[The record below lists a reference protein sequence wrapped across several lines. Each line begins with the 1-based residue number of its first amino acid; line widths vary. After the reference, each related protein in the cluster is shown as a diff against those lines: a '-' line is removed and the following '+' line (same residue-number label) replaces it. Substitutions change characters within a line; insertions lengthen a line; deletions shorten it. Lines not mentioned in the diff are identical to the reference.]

1 MALRRISSV
10 SLEGSVV
17 RYKQLAIRFIE
28 LIQEYSDDLSR
39 QQGTR
44 RRLSQSSSLSISQSE
59 SWSHQREN
67 MIDEME
73 IMLEQVKQLFAQEQ
87 RCIQIKTPAYV
98 IGDIH
103 GNIKDPVL
111 LARLLWRKAFIRR
124 PTSVNMFNSSTL
136 NEHIPSRKSRYVFL
150 GDLVDRGPNSLEVVL
165 YLFSWKILRPNY
177 FILIRGNHEVW
188 YTNQNYTFKDE
199 LITKFGHENGNM
211 LWEMFN
217 DTFDYM
223 PLCGVIDKKIFCCH
237 GGIPRSNM
245 SIHAINAIRCPLR
258 NPKSQSR
265 IADEIMWSDPCPS
278 KQFNTLRRHQHNFL
292 RRKSRY
298 GINIHDDDSEFLF
311 NEKRNAG
318 YLFNERALDKFLHE
332 NGLTFLIR
340 SHEYCSKGYKIN
352 LNNRCLTVFSN
363 INYCNQG
370 NKAAFAM
377 VESCNC
383 APKVHI
389 LELKGE

>member
-10 SLEGSVV
+10 NLQRSTV
-17 RYKQLAIRFIE
+17 RHKQLAIRFIQF
-28 LIQEYSDDLSR
+28 IQEYSDDLSR
-39 QQGTR
+39 QQSISR
-44 RRLSQSSSLSISQSE
+44 RFSRSSLSILKSE

-67 MIDEME
+67 IIDEIE
-73 IMLEQVKQLFAQEQ
+73 IILDQVKQLFAQEQ
-87 RCIQIKTPAYV
+87 RCVPIKSPAYV

-136 NEHIPSRKSRYVFL
+136 NQHIPSRKSRYVFL

-165 YLFSWKILRPNY
+165 YLFSWKILRPNH

-188 YTNQNYTFKDE
+188 YTNQNYTFKNE

-211 LWEMFN
+211 LWKIFN
-217 DTFDYM
+217 HTFDYM

-237 GGIPRSNM
+237 GGIPRSNI
-245 SIHAINAIRCPLR
+245 SIHAINEIRCPLR
-258 NPKSQSR
+258 DPKSQSR

-278 KQFNTLRRHQHNFL
+278 KRFNRLRGHQHEFL
-292 RRKSRY
+292 RRRSRC
-298 GINIHDDDSEFLF
+298 GISIDDDDSEFLF

-318 YLFNERALDKFLHE
+318 YLFNEKALDRFLHE

-340 SHEYCSKGYKIN
+340 SHEYCPKGYKIN
-352 LNNRCLTVFSN
+352 LNNKCLTVFSN
-363 INYCNQG
+363 MNYCNQR